1 MNLKGEALAG
11 NNLAF
16 VEQLYWQYLQD
27 PASLSEEWQQYFA
40 SWGAADVR
48 AARAAAE
55 GPSFQPTSL
64 FAAKAASA
72 PRAGASADASANA
85 SATLDQER
93 VNQLLH
99 AYRVRGHLLA
109 KLDPLGRP
117 RETIAELEL
126 EHFGLS
132 EADLGKE
139 FSTTG
144 LGSKNVPDVL
154 TLREILA
161 ILQRAYCGS
170 VGVQFMHIDV
180 SQKKRWLTARFE
192 DPAARRPLDH
202 TEQLRILAKLTDAE
216 LFEQFV
222 ARKFVGKKRFSLE
235 GAETLIP
242 LLDLALEEAAEE
254 GVEEAIFGMAH
265 RGRLNVLVNI
275 IGKPVSDV
283 FYEFQDR
290 DWASLDGG
298 GDVKYHL
305 GYSKDHTFADGRKI
319 HLALC
324 FNPSHLEFVNPVLL
338 GRVRAKQDHFG
349 DKERRRCLGIAI
361 HGDAAFAGQGVT
373 QELLNM
379 ALLPGY
385 TTGGTLH
392 VIVNNQIGFTTPPES
407 GRSTVYASEVARML
421 QTPIFHVNG
430 EDPEAVAHVVRLA
443 MDYRR
448 EFGTDVVI
456 DMYCYRKHGHNEGD
470 EPSFTQPAMAE
481 VIRNRKS
488 VRESYL
494 ENLLLLGDVSGEEAE
509 EIRARSLEKLE
520 SEFVASQD
528 AEFKPSIHKVI
539 DNLWLPYRGGDDT
552 RVADV
557 ETGFD
562 KKKLQDLLRRTTEVP
577 ETFAVNSKLK
587 STVLKAR
594 LLMAEGEKPL
604 DWGAA
609 EALALASLLE
619 EGHPVRLS
627 GQDSGRGTFSHRHA
641 VLHDEESGASYIP
654 MQHLGDG
661 QGSLQVWDSPLSEI
675 AVLGFEYGYSLDCPQ
690 GLTLWEAQFG
700 DFCNVAQVIIDQF
713 ITSGEAKWK
722 RLSSLTLLLP
732 HGMEGQGPEHSSARL
747 ERFLNLCAKDN
758 IQVVNP
764 TTPAQIFHLLRR
776 QVLRPWRK
784 PLVVMTPKS
793 LLRLP
798 AATSS
803 LEELAEGRFERL
815 LGETWSEV
823 EPAGVEKILLT
834 SGKLYYELEAERT
847 KRGASHIAILRLEQY
862 YPLDRDLLHEALSPY
877 PAAAPVLWVQEE
889 PRNMGAWTF
898 LHQRFEGRLCGRPFV
913 GFYRPE
919 SASPAIG
926 SEKGHKNEQADL
938 IDRALSYVAPA
949 SSSTPADTTVDTS
962 ADTSAKTK
970 KSRAAAAK

>member
-1 MNLKGEALAG
+1 MNFKGEATG
-11 NNLAF
+11 VSNLAF

-27 PASLSEEWQQYFA
+27 PAAVSAEWRAYFA
-40 SWGAADVR
+40 TWGEVDPA
-48 AARAAAE
+48 AARAASE
-55 GPSFQPTSL
+55 GPSFKPASL
-64 FAAKAASA
+64 FGAPASPSVPSTVVAPVAAVAS
-72 PRAGASADASANA
+72 A
-85 SATLDQER
+85 SATLDQDR
-93 VNQLLH
+93 VNQLIH

-109 KLDPLGRP
+109 QLDPLDRP
-117 RETIAELEL
+117 RSRAAELEL

-132 EADLGKE
+132 EADLHKR

-144 LGSKNVPDVL
+144 LGSSSVPNVL
-154 TLREILA
+154 TLSEILA
-161 ILQRAYCGS
+161 ILKNAYCS
-170 VGVQFMHIDV
+170 AIGVQFMHIDE
-180 SQKKRWLTARFE
+180 SRKKRWLTSRFE
-192 DPAARRPLDH
+192 DPSAHRPLASA
-202 TEQLRILAKLTDAE
+202 EQKRILQRLTDAE

-222 ARKFVGKKRFSLE
+222 HKKFLGKKRFSLE

-242 LLDLALEEAAEE
+242 LLDLALEEAAEQ
-254 GVEEAIFGMAH
+254 GIEETIFGMAH

-290 DWASLDGG
+290 DYASMEGG

-305 GYSKDHTFADGRKI
+305 GYSKDHVFAGDRRM

-349 DKERRRCLGIAI
+349 DPERRRCLGIAI

-407 GRSTVYASEVARML
+407 ARSTVYSTEVARML

-456 DMYCYRKHGHNEGD
+456 DMYCYRKYGHNEGD
-470 EPSFTQPAMAE
+470 EPSFTQPEMTE
-481 VIRNRKS
+481 VIRSRKS

-494 ENLLLLGDVSGEEAE
+494 EKILQLGGVDAAEAE
-509 EIRARSLEKLE
+509 AMRARSLEHLE
-520 SEFVASQD
+520 NELKASEREDFR
-528 AEFKPSIHKVI
+528 PSVHRVV
-539 DNLWLPYRGGDDT
+539 DNLWLPFRGGED
-552 RVADV
+552 REVPEA
-557 ETGFD
+557 ETGVPREQ
-562 KKKLQDLLRRTTEVP
+562 LSELLRRTTEVP
-577 ETFAVNSKLK
+577 AGFHVNAKLQA
-587 STVLKAR
+587 TVLKSR
-594 LLMAEGEKPL
+594 LLMAAGEKKL

-609 EALALASLLE
+609 EALALASLVK
-619 EGHPVRLS
+619 EGYPVRIS

-641 VLHDEESGASYIP
+641 VFHDEKKGERFIP
-654 MQHLGDG
+654 LQHLGAG
-661 QGSLQVWDSPLSEI
+661 QGRFDVWDSPLSEI

-690 GLTLWEAQFG
+690 GLTVWEAQFG

-722 RLSSLTLLLP
+722 RLSSLVLLLP

-803 LEELAEGRFERL
+803 LDELAEGRFERL
-815 LGETWSEV
+815 LGETWTEV
-823 EPAGVEKILLT
+823 EPKAVSKVLLT

-847 KRGASHIAILRLEQY
+847 QRGARDVAILRLEQY
-862 YPLDRDLLHEALSPY
+862 YPLDQERLRRELELY
-877 PAAAPVLWVQEE
+877 PAGAPVVWVQEE

-898 LHQRFEGRLCGRPFV
+898 LHEIFDGHIFGRPFACIS
-913 GFYRPE
+913 RPE

-926 SEKGHKNEQADL
+926 SEKGHKKEQAEL
-938 IDRALSYVAPA
+938 IEKALGYSAPGVPTA
-949 SSSTPADTTVDTS
+949 NRGG
-962 ADTSAKTK
+962 AKK
-970 KSRAAAAK
+970 RAAVTA